1 MLSAPVRAIG
11 RIIPSSSL
19 FYGSNRTLSAV
30 FRLLR
35 RSRTA
40 ACRQWVKTLDTLFSL
55 LYNLLALMHVGV
67 CLQYFLSVINSKQL
81 GSAYNAR
88 RHLSKNTTK

>member
-1 MLSAPVRAIG
+1 MPVDDTLSERPCYVVGARPIARTDHSVFLVVLR
-11 RIIPSSSL
+11 
-19 FYGSNRTLSAV
+19 SNRALSAV

-67 CLQYFLSVINSKQL
+67 CLQYFLLVINMKMPVL
-81 GSAYNAR
+81 F
-88 RHLSKNTTK
+88 